1 MSNIKIIVIS
11 HKPYEIPKDPIYLP
25 VEVGASSRD
34 EHFFECRDNQGD
46 NISNKNPNYC
56 ELTGLYWAYKNLD
69 DYDILG
75 LVHYRRY
82 FMKNNFCIRK
92 DLKNVISKKEI
103 NKFLFKYDIILP
115 KKRHYYI
122 ETNYSHYIHSHP
134 SKPLDETRNII
145 KEFYPEYL
153 SSFDKH
159 MKRRSGH
166 YFNMFIAKK
175 EIITPFLDFMFDILN
190 KLESRVDITSYSS
203 YDQRVYG
210 FVSEL
215 LFDVYCLKNN
225 LKIKNQKYLF
235 FEKQNWFK
243 KGFTFLKK
251 KFNHNK
257 EG

>member
-1 MSNIKIIVIS
+1 MSKIDIIVVS
-11 HKPYEIPKDPIYLP
+11 HKKYKTPSFFIYFPI
-25 VEVGASSRD
+25 EVGASSRE
-34 EHFFECRDNQGD
+34 EHFFELKDNTGD
-46 NISNKNPNYC
+46 NISDKNPYYC

-69 DYDILG
+69 DYDVLG

-82 FMKNNFCIRK
+82 FMKNNFCLRK
-92 DLKNVISKKEI
+92 NLNNVITEKQI
-103 NKFLFKYDIILP
+103 NKILSSKDIILP

-134 SKPLDETRNII
+134 KEPLDKTRNII
-145 KEFYPEYL
+145 KKFYPDYL

-159 MKRRSGH
+159 MKKRSGH

-175 EIITPFLDFMFDILN
+175 EIIVPFLDWLFDILF
-190 KLESRVDITSYSS
+190 KLEKEVDISSYST

-215 LFDVYCLKNN
+215 LLDVYCLKNN
-225 LKIKNQKYLF
+225 LRIKNQKYLF

-243 KGFTFLKK
+243 KISNFISRKFKK
-251 KFNHNK
+251 KD
-257 EG
+257 